1 MKKKQIFIIAAIA
14 AALTLMLVACG
25 PKQTNEK
32 TDEPVSTAAS
42 ELVTEIQSDDINMV
56 VGDKEVEI
64 VYTLL
69 PETAKADEIQFIVDE
84 VDEGAEPIVK
94 VVDGKLEA
102 LAAGETNI
110 TIKVGDVTK
119 VIKVVVAE
127 AETPAPEKESE
138 KTPHKV
144 PDKGEAPGKTTN
156 KTTDKTKVPDKD
168 KTPVKDT
175 SPTKKPVDKNDNP
188 TSGNASGNGNNGGN
202 KAPEKPVEKPVEKPT
217 EKPTTPPAP
226 APEQPAPTTPP
237 APPAPVEPEKPVTP
251 PAPAPTTPPAPPAPA
266 PTPDNSMDKDHVIED
281 NSNETGNMDDQ
292 NFVERP

>member
-1 MKKKQIFIIAAIA
+1 MKKKPIFILAAIA
-14 AALTLMLVACG
+14 AVLTLMLVACG
-25 PKQTNEK
+25 TS
-32 TDEPVSTAAS
+32 PVIA
-42 ELVTEIQSDDINMV
+42 EIQSDDINMV

-84 VDEGAEPIVK
+84 VDEGSEPIVK

-251 PAPAPTTPPAPPAPA
+251 PAPAPTTPPAPPV
-266 PTPDNSMDKDHVIED
+266 PDNPMDNGHVIED
-281 NSNETGNMDDQ
+281 NSNETGNMDDSIIIDY
-292 NFVERP
+292 